1 MQWHRADVS
10 IGLFHLNQ
18 KDAVEERLE
27 LFNRIKRLVTAGRIC
42 FDDWK
47 AGNNAAEAGYDL
59 VVEQLQGLMKEQAE
73 FSAAARD
80 MVLGFR
86 DDKHPWIDGI
96 V

>member
-1 MQWHRADVS
+1 MQ
-10 IGLFHLNQ
+10 
-18 KDAVEERLE
+18 ER
-27 LFNRIKRLVTAGRIC
+27 
-42 FDDWK
+42 
-47 AGNNAAEAGYDL
+47 
-59 VVEQLQGLMKEQAE
+59 AE